1 MYPSFRHSAS
11 AAVVPS
17 AAWRLVDVLSGL
29 RDCEGNVRI
38 DEFYDKVREPT
49 EAERHAIEEQS
60 DSVEQD
66 LREALGIDEF
76 IDGLTGAALRERASF
91 GPTSNIAASGRI
103 RMNEWYPVAP
113 AVTRRRIAVG
123 LSVRRCKGTIQQML

>member
-1 MYPSFRHSAS
+1 MGRSSQGR
-11 AAVVPS
+11 
-17 AAWRLVDVLSGL
+17 R
-29 RDCEGNVRI
+29 
-38 DEFYDKVREPT
+38 T

-91 GPTSNIAASGRI
+91 GPTSNIAGIKTGYSGPGMKTVLPAAPPSKMTVAS
-103 RMNEWYPVAP
+103 VAEVP
-113 AVTRRRIAVG
+113 QVPEAV
-123 LSVRRCKGTIQQML
+123 